1 MDTKT
6 IKIYI
11 EELGPIRNSE
21 IELKPFMI
29 FSGESGMGKSYTVLL
44 VHYIYRILCTTAL
57 SSFFAEIKADYN
69 ALIDQHPDD
78 KEGLLFEFSLNQ
90 LEEWCNQSAISYLA
104 DMLGVSTMSAKI
116 SIKFEGMADLYKFT
130 FKKEVLDVPGG
141 EVDYF
146 ESVHLNNDPGLRL
159 PNRSKNWDS
168 IPFVVL
174 FRHHLR
180 EMYHITQ
187 SDTFLL
193 PPSRGALISLSDVA
207 RSSILA
213 SVGMYREFLTDFSNL
228 KARKAEDQF
237 LIDRYSYLS
246 SDMLHGNI
254 SMKDNDLY
262 YTQSYGEIPITAAAS
277 SVKEL
282 APFALMLQKGIV
294 GDYSILFEEPE
305 SHLHPEMQIKVADL
319 LAFVSLF
326 GGRIQ
331 LTTHSDYLL
340 RRINDLI
347 RLDILKEQL
356 SETDYQDFCKKHHY
370 NPDITLSSFRI
381 GAYFFKHK
389 SDETVEIVPQK
400 ISKGVPFDTF
410 RMVLDNQLADSS
422 ALFDKIEEIDEDFD

>member
-1 MDTKT
+1 
-6 IKIYI
+6 
-11 EELGPIRNSE
+11 
-21 IELKPFMI
+21 
-29 FSGESGMGKSYTVLL
+29 
-44 VHYIYRILCTTAL
+44 
-57 SSFFAEIKADYN
+57 
-69 ALIDQHPDD
+69 
-78 KEGLLFEFSLNQ
+78 
-90 LEEWCNQSAISYLA
+90 
-104 DMLGVSTMSAKI
+104 
-116 SIKFEGMADLYKFT
+116 
-130 FKKEVLDVPGG
+130 
-141 EVDYF
+141 
-146 ESVHLNNDPGLRL
+146 
-159 PNRSKNWDS
+159 
-168 IPFVVL
+168 
-174 FRHHLR
+174 
-180 EMYHITQ
+180 MYHITQ

-370 NPDITLSSFRI
+370 NPDITLSSSRI